1 MMMKSETVSPKL
13 AIAQALAKG
22 TCPLCSVLKH
32 FVDELVENLG
42 PDQATSA
49 CKTHTWALA
58 KAAPAEAAV
67 ASFLKTI
74 EAGASDEPSRCG
86 ICVQRDHEESE
97 RLDELAAEMKHRR
110 MLDWFERYGTLC
122 RNHAEKLRKHVPA
135 ELRAIVDQIVY
146 RNVVELQE
154 QLSSYREQV
163 REGHRTGGGLLG
175 RAAEFLVGQRGL

>member
-1 MMMKSETVSPKL
+1 MMKSETVSPKL

-22 TCPLCSVLKH
+22 SCPVCSVLKH

-42 PDQATSA
+42 SDQATSA

-74 EAGASDEPSRCG
+74 EARGSDELSRCG
-86 ICVQRDHEESE
+86 ICVQKDHEESE
-97 RLDELAAEMKHRR
+97 RLDELAAEMEHRR
-110 MLDWFERYGTLC
+110 MLDWFGRYGSLC
-122 RNHAEKLRKHVPA
+122 LEHAEKLRKHVP
-135 ELRAIVDQIVY
+135 EQLRPVVDQIVA
-146 RNVVELQE
+146 RNVAELQE

-163 REGHRTGGGLLG
+163 REGHRAGGGLLG
-175 RAAEFLVGQRGL
+175 RAAEFVAGQRGL